1 MAKKRSVFDIDFTP
15 DAPEPDRFPVGNPA
29 PHPEPEPQQ
38 AAPRR
43 GPMASAITETA
54 EAARGRAEAEAAIR
68 AENDQLAH
76 EHVRLKK
83 LGLITDLI
91 AIDAVRTSKLVRDR
105 AKTKDPEI
113 EELKLSI
120 LDIGLSNPI
129 RVEQDGQ
136 DGYELIQ
143 GYRRLSAFRELLEQ
157 TGDQRYA
164 KIPAAMV
171 PRGEPVR
178 DLYRKMVDENLV
190 RKDISFGEMA
200 QLALSYAEQ
209 TGITP
214 HDAVSELYASA
225 LKQKRSYIRSFTRV
239 LEGAKGNIRHPE
251 AIPRAL
257 GLELFK
263 IIDADPMLG
272 DEMIE
277 MLARAPERDA
287 EAEIAVLKDFVHR
300 APKIVKPRPKSVS
313 KTMLR
318 LPRPEGEAKIAAS
331 DGRVELRLARDFSA
345 LDRARLQR
353 AFEAFFDAL
362 DAK

>member
-15 DAPEPDRFPVGNPA
+15 DAEDAPAPERFPAGNPTPEPTPPA
-29 PHPEPEPQQ
+29 G
-38 AAPRR
+38 RR

-54 EAARGRAEAEAAIR
+54 EAARGRAAAEAAIR
-68 AENDQLAH
+68 AENDELAH

-83 LGLITDLI
+83 LGLITDLVPV
-91 AIDAVRTSKLVRDR
+91 ASVRTDKLVRDR
-105 AKTKDPEI
+105 APGRDPEL
-113 EELKLSI
+113 EELKSSI
-120 LDIGLSNPI
+120 QEIGLSNPI

-136 DGYELIQ
+136 GGYELIQ
-143 GYRRLSAFRELLEQ
+143 GYRRLTAFRELLEQ

-164 KIPAAMV
+164 RIPAAMV

-200 QLALSYAEQ
+200 QLALNYAKS
-209 TGITP
+209 TGIKP
-214 HDAVSELYASA
+214 HDAVTELYTSA

-239 LEGAKGNIRHPE
+239 LERAKGTIRFPE

-263 IIDADPMLG
+263 IIDADPILG
-272 DEMIE
+272 DDMIS
-277 MLARAPERDA
+277 MLKRAPERDA
-287 EAEIAVLKDFVHR
+287 EMELAVLRDFVQR
-300 APKIVKPRPKSVS
+300 APKVVKPRPKSVS

-318 LPRPEGEAKIAAS
+318 LPRPEGEARIAAS

-362 DAK
+362 DGS